1 MLSIRWTGK
10 DAIDFVESVTTAD
23 VHGFKPMQGAYTVM
37 PNENGGIIDDCMI
50 AKCYSEEHGLHVYQV
65 VNAAQAEKNLDYFG
79 KQLTDFGGDVNMNV
93 LRDNHGVFALQ
104 GPKAKDVMNRFCP
117 SIDLDTIPFLQMF
130 WTRIEGV
137 KCLVWR
143 CGYTGED
150 GFEISV
156 SAEGAMKV
164 WYLLRDQ
171 PEVRLGGIGAR
182 MTLGR
187 EAALCH
193 YHEDI
198 DDTTTPAEAGLSWVV
213 ARRRRDPKSNNK
225 FPGFHKIVQQV
236 KRPRK
241 LVKRVRI
248 GMKFLVKGP
257 PAWAG
262 AIIENEN
269 GEQVGAVRGGK
280 MSPTLGE
287 VVLVGYVD
295 KPYNRKSAKLTL
307 SIGDGKFPVM
317 RVKMPFVQ
325 THYHKA

>member
-1 MLSIRWTGK
+1 M
-10 DAIDFVESVTTAD
+10 
-23 VHGFKPMQGAYTVM
+23 
-37 PNENGGIIDDCMI
+37 
-50 AKCYSEEHGLHVYQV
+50 GL
-65 VNAAQAEKNLDYFG
+65 K
-79 KQLTDFGGDVNMNV
+79 DFGGDVKMNV
-93 LRDNHGVFALQ
+93 LRDNHGVFAVQ
-104 GPKAKDVMNRFCP
+104 GPKANDVMSRLCP
-117 SIDLDTIPFLQMF
+117 SVDLDAVPFLHMF
-130 WTRIEGV
+130 WTQIEGV

-156 SAEGAMKV
+156 PAEGAMKV
-164 WYLLRDQ
+164 WYSLRDQ
-171 PEVRLGGIGAR
+171 PEVRLGGIAAR

-236 KRPRK
+236 KRPKK

-262 AIIENEN
+262 AIIENED

-295 KPYNRKSAKLTL
+295 KPYNRKQAKLMVA
-307 SIGDGKFPVM
+307 IGERKFPVK
-317 RVKMPFVQ
+317 RVKMPFVR